1 MSARYREAQRLI
13 RQTPRRWLITGVA
26 GFIGSHLLE
35 TLLRLE
41 QTVVGLDN
49 FATGY
54 IRNLDE
60 VKDAAGAAAW
70 RNFTFIEGDIR
81 SLADCRRACAGVEL
95 VLHHA
100 ALGSVPRSIEDP
112 LATHEANLTGFV
124 NMLLGARDAGA
135 ARFIYAAS
143 SSTYGD
149 HPGVPKVEDAI
160 GRPLSPYAVTKYAN
174 ELYADVFARCY
185 GMSTIGLRY
194 FNIFGPR
201 QDPEGAYAAVIP
213 KWIAQFIGGEPVYIN
228 GDGETSRD
236 FCYVENAVQA
246 NLLAATV
253 DDPEALSKVYNVAVA
268 ERTTLNEL
276 FELERELLADQFP
289 QVREYRPRYREF
301 REGDVRHSQA
311 DISRAQQLLGY
322 APTHRVREGL
332 EEAMGWYTRSLQR
345 RAAASST

>member
-1 MSARYREAQRLI
+1 MGSRYQEAQRLL
-13 RQTPRRWLITGVA
+13 RQRPRRWLITGAA

-35 TLLRLE
+35 ALLKHE
-41 QTVVGLDN
+41 QKVAGLDN
-49 FATGY
+49 FATGHA
-54 IRNLDE
+54 RNLDE
-60 VKDAAGAAAW
+60 VRDAVGPAAW

-81 SLADCRRACAGVEL
+81 SLADCRRACLEVDA

-100 ALGSVPRSIEDP
+100 ALGSVPRSVEDP
-112 LATHEANLTGFV
+112 LACHETNLTGFV
-124 NMLLGARDAGA
+124 NMLVAARDAKA

-149 HPGVPKVEDAI
+149 HPGLPKVEDAI

-185 GMSTIGLRY
+185 GLDSIGLRY
-194 FNIFGPR
+194 FNVFGPR

-213 KWIAQFIGGEPVYIN
+213 KWIAQLIGGEPVYIN

-246 NLLAATV
+246 NLLAASTEN
-253 DDPEALSKVYNVAVA
+253 PAALNQIYNVAVA

-276 FELERELLADQFP
+276 FELERALLAGHFP
-289 QVREYRPRYREF
+289 EVRDCRPRYREF

-311 DISRAQQLLGY
+311 DITKADKLLGY
-322 APTHRVREGL
+322 TPTHRVREGL
-332 EEAMGWYTRSLQR
+332 GEAMGWYLRSLSRQ
-345 RAAASST
+345 A